1 MYIIRRNPINEVQ
14 NLFTSV
20 FNGNGLRTNIEELE
34 NEYLVTVE
42 VPGVSKKDINID
54 YEDNYLT
61 ISVEKKEEISDKKY
75 LRKEITEASYQR
87 SFYLEN
93 VNEDKIKAKLED
105 GILNIKIEKVKQ
117 EVKNKKIWTASH

>member
-105 GILNIKIEKVKQ
+105 GILTIKIEKIKQ
-117 EVKNKKIWTASH
+117 EVKNKKIRID

>member
-1 MYIIRRNPINEVQ
+1 MYIVRRNPINEVQ

-54 YEDNYLT
+54 YEDNYLI
-61 ISVEKKEEISDKKY
+61 ISVEKKEDVTDKKY
-75 LRKEITEASYQR
+75 LRKEITEASYQS

-105 GILNIKIEKVKQ
+105 GILTIKIEKLKQ
-117 EVKNKKIWTASH
+117 EVKNKKIRID

>member
-1 MYIIRRNPINEVQ
+1 MYIVRRNPINEVQ

-20 FNGNGLRTNIEELE
+20 FNGNRLRTNIEELE

-117 EVKNKKIWTASH
+117 EVKNKKIRID